1 MYSPATT
8 PVPLFHFLNNLR
20 MHKASK
26 GIVLSALKGIAY
38 QNRGAKVINFCEYS
52 KYRFCDFLCAV
63 LLCCCITE
71 CYKNTVY
78 QHFFNRA
85 LL

>member
-26 GIVLSALKGIAY
+26 GIVLSALKDIAY
-38 QNRGAKVINFCEYS
+38 QNCGAKVIIFVNT
-52 KYRFCDFLCAV
+52 A
-63 LLCCCITE
+63 
-71 CYKNTVY
+71 NTVFVN
-78 QHFFNRA
+78 FFA
-85 LL
+85 QFCYVVV